1 MLVVGELSRGWPRL
15 AQAALQ
21 RCGVEAA
28 EVCIDLSTPG
38 IVEEGDEQAA

>member
-1 MLVVGELSRGWPRL
+1 MWVVGELSRGWPML

-21 RCGVEAA
+21 RCGAGAA

-38 IVEEGDEQAA
+38 IVEEGDGQAA